1 MGPLQPS
8 LGLFF
13 WSLLIFLTLFFLL
26 RKMAWKPI
34 MKAIHDREDSIQG
47 SIDEAKKVREEMANL
62 KAENE
67 ALLAEAR
74 AERDKMIR
82 EARSMGEEIL
92 SKSRSDADDEYKR
105 TMEKALEE
113 IRAEKMRAL
122 VDVKNQVATLS
133 IEVAEKILRSEL
145 TTVKT
150 QQEVV
155 DRYVG
160 DLNLN

>member
-13 WSLLIFLTLFFLL
+13 WSLLIFLTLFFIL

-67 ALLAEAR
+67 ALLVEAR
-74 AERDKMIR
+74 AERDGMLK
-82 EARSMGEEIL
+82 EARSMGEAIL
-92 SKSRSDADDEYKR
+92 SKSREEATAEYKR
-105 TMEKALEE
+105 TMEKAKEE

-145 TTVKT
+145 TDTKT

-155 DRYVG
+155 DKYVS

>member
-74 AERDKMIR
+74 AERDKMLR
-82 EARSMGEEIL
+82 EARAMGEEIL
-92 SKSRSDADDEYKR
+92 SKSRNDADDEYKR

>member
-34 MKAIHDREDSIQG
+34 MKAIQDREDSIQG

-67 ALLAEAR
+67 ALLVEAR
-74 AERDKMIR
+74 AERDGMLR
-82 EARSMGEEIL
+82 EARAMGEEIVN
-92 SKSRSDADDEYKR
+92 KSREEATAEYQR
-105 TMEKALEE
+105 TMDKALEE

-122 VDVKNQVATLS
+122 VDVKNQVAVLS
-133 IEVAEKILRSEL
+133 IEVAEKILRAEL
-145 TTVKT
+145 SDMKS
-150 QQEVV
+150 QQALV
-155 DRYVG
+155 DKYVG